1 LVHVPI
7 EGSAQA
13 QTELT
18 FEAFYI
24 FLEDWT
30 TTETWSEQ
38 WNFLYI
44 TEFILSDLFLQ
55 SAICSIYIFN

>member
-7 EGSAQA
+7 EGSTQA

-24 FLEDWT
+24 FLED
-30 TTETWSEQ
+30 
-38 WNFLYI
+38 
-44 TEFILSDLFLQ
+44 
-55 SAICSIYIFN
+55 